1 MMSAAA
7 ALALYDA
14 LDDHGIHIWID
25 GGWGVDA
32 LLGRETRP
40 HNDLDIVIEE
50 KDLTAFNALV
60 RAQGFQDS
68 PKPDTRPWNFVLAHD
83 DGRAIDVHVIVRDA
97 DGNGIYGPPA
107 RNVMYP
113 AAALTGHGTIAG
125 RPVRCTSAA
134 FQVQSHT
141 GYKPR
146 DFDIADVT
154 ALCAKFGLAMPNE
167 YKR

>member
-1 MMSAAA
+1 MTAQDVIALCNAWAAA
-7 ALALYDA
+7 
-14 LDDHGIHIWID
+14 GIDIWID

-32 LLGRETRP
+32 LLGRQTRP

-50 KDLTAFNALV
+50 KDLAAFHALV
-60 RAQGFQDS
+60 GAQGFRDS
-68 PKPDTRPWNFVLAHD
+68 PRPDTRPWNFVLAHD

-97 DGNGIYGPPA
+97 AGNGIYGPPA

-113 AAALTGHGTIAG
+113 AAALTGQGTIAG
-125 RPVRCTSAA
+125 LPVRCTSAA

-141 GYKPR
+141 GYPPR

-154 ALCAKFGLAMPNE
+154 ALCEKFGLESPAS